1 MEVEDC
7 NEVDNNMEGDGE
19 VGICDDDDGE
29 ILDGLTTNRGE
40 LKIRTSEDHPR
51 PRVR

>member
-7 NEVDNNMEGDGE
+7 NEVDNNMEGDG
-19 VGICDDDDGE
+19 DDDDGE